1 MNTKTLKIPTDVHTE
16 LKVFIAQHSE
26 LNMTDF
32 AGMALLKELHEQGHK
47 FVLHQKKQS
56 KSKK

>member
-47 FVLHQKKQS
+47 FVLPKKGT